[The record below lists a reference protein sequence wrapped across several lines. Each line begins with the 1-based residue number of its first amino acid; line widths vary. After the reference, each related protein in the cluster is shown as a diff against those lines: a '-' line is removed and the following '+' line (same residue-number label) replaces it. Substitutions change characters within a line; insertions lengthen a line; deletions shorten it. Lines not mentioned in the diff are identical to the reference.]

1 MRPVPASTIVLDLIP
16 LDVLSAILRSVNGPE
31 EKDDVDDDG
40 NVIAKVEESE
50 PEKELDPF
58 LASIPTDLTTA
69 DCIVEVDG
77 ANGQFKTID
86 EQHEFFVKKMRRMAR
101 QEHDEEDG
109 WAFYSRVE
117 PEGVDVFERQVDWS
131 PVSQLRSRWTARCGV
146 DTFGEYAWIVEH
158 AAKAFGATSEDDNKA
173 VHDFNVNQETKFV
186 FLQQSKDISVVSWT
200 RVEISLL
207 LRIRLIALW
216 TSCTSR
222 NVRRWS
228 TEKS

>member
-146 DTFGEYAWIVEH
+146 DTFGEYAVYSQGQIVN
-158 AAKAFGATSEDDNKA
+158 SEDDNKA
-173 VHDFNVNQETKFV
+173 VHDARVNQEMKFV
-186 FLQQSKDISVVSWT
+186 FWQQSKDISVVSWT